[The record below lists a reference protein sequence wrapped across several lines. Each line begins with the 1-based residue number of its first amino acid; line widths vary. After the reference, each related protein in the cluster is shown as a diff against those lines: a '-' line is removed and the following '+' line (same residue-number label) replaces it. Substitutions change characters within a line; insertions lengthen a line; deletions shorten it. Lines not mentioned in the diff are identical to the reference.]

1 MQLGFL
7 RSPSVI
13 CSHAHLWITLKI
25 DEAKIINNSTAEKI
39 ADLTIFFREMTV
51 GPLRFELKSIP
62 PQGTRM
68 PSYPTGPK
76 DRICITNSI
85 QKLICAF

>member
-1 MQLGFL
+1 
-7 RSPSVI
+7 
-13 CSHAHLWITLKI
+13 
-25 DEAKIINNSTAEKI
+25 
-39 ADLTIFFREMTV
+39 V

-76 DRICITNSI
+76 TEDEY
-85 QKLICAF
+85 

>member
-1 MQLGFL
+1 VNKF
-7 RSPSVI
+7 
-13 CSHAHLWITLKI
+13 
-25 DEAKIINNSTAEKI
+25 N
-39 ADLTIFFREMTV
+39 LTISLREMAV

-76 DRICITNSI
+76 QPIHLTFIE
-85 QKLICAF
+85 KLICKFWKDLIWLV